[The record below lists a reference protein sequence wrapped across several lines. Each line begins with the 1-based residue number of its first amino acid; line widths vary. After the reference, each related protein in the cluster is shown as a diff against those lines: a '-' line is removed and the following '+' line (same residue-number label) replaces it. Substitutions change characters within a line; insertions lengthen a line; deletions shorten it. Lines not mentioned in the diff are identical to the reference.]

1 MQHKQA
7 KKPESKYQQVECL
20 SAKSF
25 FVFLGIIFGTILSG
39 ALPALM
45 GEVSMIRGGTFV
57 SIDSMIIALSVSII
71 IGIIAG
77 FVPAYQASRLKPVD
91 ALRYE

>member
-1 MQHKQA
+1 MKQNSLLLQLENVW
-7 KKPESKYQQVECL
+7 KIYQ
-20 SAKSF
+20 
-25 FVFLGIIFGTILSG
+25 
-39 ALPALM
+39 M
-45 GEVSMIRGGTFV
+45 GEVGMLRGGTFV
-57 SIDSMIIALSVSII
+57 SIDSMIIAISVSVI

>member
-1 MQHKQA
+1 M
-7 KKPESKYQQVECL
+7 L
-20 SAKSF
+20 
-25 FVFLGIIFGTILSG
+25 
-39 ALPALM
+39 
-45 GEVSMIRGGTFV
+45 RGGTFV
-57 SIDSMIIALSVSII
+57 SIDSMIIAISVSVI